1 MVKAVQAGQVWRDDA
16 SGANFLVTK
25 VYSELFTQYAMLRPA
40 NMNAP
45 QADTVRVKIL
55 RQDQGM
61 TLPGYTF
68 TQDAQEF

>member
-25 VYSELFTQYAMLRPA
+25 VYNELFTQYAMLRPA
-40 NMNAP
+40 SLSAP
-45 QADTVRVKIL
+45 QAETIRIKVTRSDA
-55 RQDQGM
+55 GM

-68 TQDAQEF
+68 TQESQEF